1 MSGNPNPELE
11 RRRTRRAEA
20 QILRRE
26 FDALWNYAREAH
38 RESGR
43 GCLLVGWSRSLA
55 ELQGDKRASFLLLDY
70 FSETELCDVVNSP
83 AENVDSADSIQTTF
97 TLVQT
102 YAPAFECIA
111 VFLGAGGW
119 GKTYRLSRVREN
131 EKLFRRVRR
140 AR

>member
-11 RRRTRRAEA
+11 RSRTRRAEA

-26 FDALWNYAREAH
+26 FDALWNSAREAH

-55 ELQGDKRASFLLLDY
+55 ELHGDRRATFLLLDY
-70 FSETELCDVVNSP
+70 FSEGELRDAVGSH
-83 AENVDSADSIQTTF
+83 AENLDGAGSIQTTY
-97 TLVQT
+97 TLVQA

-111 VFLGAGGW
+111 VFLDAGGW
-119 GKTYRLSRVREN
+119 GEPYRLSRVQQN
-131 EKLFRRVRR
+131 EKIFRRVRH